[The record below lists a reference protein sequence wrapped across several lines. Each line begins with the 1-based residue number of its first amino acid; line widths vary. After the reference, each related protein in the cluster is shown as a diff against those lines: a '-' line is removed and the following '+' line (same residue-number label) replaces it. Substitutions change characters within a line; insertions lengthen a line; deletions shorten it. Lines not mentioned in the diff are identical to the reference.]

1 MTNRLLSLPR
11 GVCLQPGALT
21 HLALLTTRMNYHCH
35 TRRTRMQREQQGA
48 APIGAAIAEESAEDA
63 QAPSRES
70 SMTSSADSWGRTTAF
85 EVIERWS

>member
-1 MTNRLLSLPR
+1 
-11 GVCLQPGALT
+11 
-21 HLALLTTRMNYHCH
+21 
-35 TRRTRMQREQQGA
+35 MQREQQGA